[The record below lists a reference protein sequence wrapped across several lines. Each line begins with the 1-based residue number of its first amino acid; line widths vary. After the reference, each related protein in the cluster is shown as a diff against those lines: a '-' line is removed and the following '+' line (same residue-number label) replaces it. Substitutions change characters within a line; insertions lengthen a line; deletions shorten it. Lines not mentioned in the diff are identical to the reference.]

1 MSEQNLSNKNIN
13 TSNNVDFDVK
23 FQTQMEC
30 KQVELLSHKDI
41 DELLAKKGGQRYW
54 DYRKAWEKGMTL
66 KEVPEFPLTID
77 FENLNHCNFACHH
90 CMFSARHAHPDLKN
104 RVGDKM
110 MDFDLYKRAIDEG
123 SEYGLPAIT
132 HGVQCEPLM
141 HPDIVKK
148 VAYADKKGVIDQ
160 RIGSNGSLLDTEM
173 AEKLIDSG
181 LSRLEISLDAA
192 TPETFKKVRKGKE
205 AIFENIVRNTHNF
218 LNIRSKRNSVFPL
231 LRVSFVKM
239 NINKHEVKAFTNYWK
254 DYADY
259 FSLQEVI
266 NYDMNLPNTA
276 IKFNEKSEKD
286 GFRCDKPFLRMF
298 MRYNGGFYPCFP
310 LNLPGFDD
318 FSLGNIKN
326 NTIKQ
331 AWDSQFENYLR
342 DLHKKR
348 CYKDNEVC
356 HQCVRR
362 TEVFHDEGEVF
373 PSQT

>member
-181 LSRLEISLDAA
+181 LSRLEISLDAD
-192 TPETFKKVRKGKE
+192 T
-205 AIFENIVRNTHNF
+205 RNF
-218 LNIRSKRNSVFPL
+218 
-231 LRVSFVKM
+231 
-239 NINKHEVKAFTNYWK
+239 
-254 DYADY
+254 
-259 FSLQEVI
+259 
-266 NYDMNLPNTA
+266 
-276 IKFNEKSEKD
+276 
-286 GFRCDKPFLRMF
+286 
-298 MRYNGGFYPCFP
+298 
-310 LNLPGFDD
+310 
-318 FSLGNIKN
+318 
-326 NTIKQ
+326 
-331 AWDSQFENYLR
+331 
-342 DLHKKR
+342 
-348 CYKDNEVC
+348 
-356 HQCVRR
+356 
-362 TEVFHDEGEVF
+362 
-373 PSQT
+373 